1 VTALAQFLER
11 ARDQAGRRTVLDR
24 AVGFLRHDLEGNH
37 PAGLVPGTLRA
48 LASLLALRERPHA
61 ALAAAQ
67 LFAAIDGKGIAA
79 RAAVTRPGRSLAAL
93 RQPELD
99 DRTFPEDLPPG
110 IRQILRLLGP
120 VLRPS
125 GQELA
130 LRLARHGVARSD
142 RKSRGVPPRA
152 AFEAVAAELGVGD
165 FDLYLK
171 TPAAAAGPIPLRAEP
186 GNPPSIVLGAPLVEL
201 GPAAVRFAAA
211 RTLRLTATHLD
222 SLLALPVEEAG
233 ALLVGIIRQ
242 FVPDYRHAEVRDTLV
257 DAEAARLDRL
267 ISRKLKQQVL
277 PFAVESAGAF
287 DLGALHAAVRDGAN
301 AAGLLASADLPA
313 ALSVVL
319 ALSGSVTAASA
330 PQPGLTLAAIASSPE
345 ALSLLRFAVSDGYDD
360 LARALEA

>member
-1 VTALAQFLER
+1 
-11 ARDQAGRRTVLDR
+11 
-24 AVGFLRHDLEGNH
+24 
-37 PAGLVPGTLRA
+37 
-48 LASLLALRERPHA
+48 
-61 ALAAAQ
+61 
-67 LFAAIDGKGIAA
+67 
-79 RAAVTRPGRSLAAL
+79 
-93 RQPELD
+93 
-99 DRTFPEDLPPG
+99 
-110 IRQILRLLGP
+110 
-120 VLRPS
+120 
-125 GQELA
+125 
-130 LRLARHGVARSD
+130 
-142 RKSRGVPPRA
+142 
-152 AFEAVAAELGVGD
+152 
-165 FDLYLK
+165 
-171 TPAAAAGPIPLRAEP
+171 
-186 GNPPSIVLGAPLVEL
+186 
-201 GPAAVRFAAA
+201 
-211 RTLRLTATHLD
+211 
-222 SLLALPVEEAG
+222 VEEAG